1 MLVKIALLII
11 WGASLMAA
19 PVVVRVDFGQTNGLI
34 RPLHGINKGPLGA
47 GGLIDL
53 TEQHKRLRVPVA
65 RLHDCHWPNPDVVD
79 IHAVFPRPDAD
90 PQQPKSYDFRLTDEY
105 IEAIVKSG
113 AKTVYRL
120 GESIEHTAQK
130 RFVHPPKSVEQWAQI
145 CAGIIRH
152 YNEGWGDGF
161 RYGIEYWEI
170 WNEPE
175 NRPAMWTGS
184 DEEFLRLYE
193 AAATRIKQEF
203 PGLKVGGPGFG
214 HLGEFKNSQLEPSGF
229 VRKFLDLCRRER
241 TTLDFFSWHC
251 YAAQP
256 EELTARSRAVRR
268 MLDEYGLQRTE
279 SHLNEWNYLPGNS
292 WSGLSRKSSPEE
304 RQKFYDDMAGPCG
317 AVFVAAA
324 LMQLQEAPVDMCNLF
339 HGELGGFGLFNENG
353 VPHKTFYALAAFAR
367 MMDTPARVRADTQA
381 GVTAI
386 AGVSTGNVAQ
396 ILLSVPEN
404 GAAHLRVTV
413 ANLPWPAPS
422 TYQMYVVDAGHS
434 LELTRDGRLGPENAI
449 EFTLTQPFV
458 ILIRLVKS

>member
-1 MLVKIALLII
+1 
-11 WGASLMAA
+11 MAE

-47 GGLIDL
+47 GGLVDL
-53 TEQHKRLRVPVA
+53 TEQHKSLRVPVA

-79 IHAVFPRPDAD
+79 IHAVFPRSDAD
-90 PQQPKSYDFRLTDEY
+90 PEQPGSYDFRLTDEY

-120 GESIEHTAQK
+120 GESIEHTTQK
-130 RFVHPPKSVEQWAQI
+130 RFVHPPKSAEQWAKI
-145 CAGIIRH
+145 CAGVIRH
-152 YNEGWGDGF
+152 YNEGWAKGF
-161 RYGIEYWEI
+161 RHGIEYWEI

-193 AAATRIKQEF
+193 VAATRIKREF

-214 HLGEFKNSQLEPSGF
+214 HLGEFKDGQLKPSGF

-241 TTLDFFSWHC
+241 TPLDFFSWHC
-251 YAAQP
+251 YAAQSA
-256 EELTARSRAVRR
+256 ELTSRARAVRR
-268 MLDEYGLQRTE
+268 MLDGYGLPRTE

-304 RQKFYDDMAGPCG
+304 RQKFYDDMAGPRG
-317 AVFVAAA
+317 AVFVTAA
-324 LMQLQEAPVDMCNLF
+324 LMQLQDAPVDMCNLF

-367 MMDTPARVRADTQA
+367 MMDTPARVRADAPA
-381 GVTAI
+381 GVIAI
-386 AGVSTGNVAQ
+386 AGTSAGTVAQ
-396 ILLSVPEN
+396 VLLSIPEN
-404 GAAHLRVTV
+404 GAAQIRLTV
-413 ANLPWPAPS
+413 ASLPWSASS
-422 TYQMYVVDAGHS
+422 TYQMYVVDPRHS
-434 LELTRDGRLGPENAI
+434 LELTQDGRLGPENAI
-449 EFTLTQPFV
+449 EFAVAQPSV